1 MSDARVDAQS
11 RPGGG
16 VPAKNTLDRATALL
30 PRLLYELLDEWGF
43 DFTVL
48 YPTLGLRMPFIPD
61 SESRRIACRA
71 FNRFLADHFNEFAD
85 RMTPAAVIPMHTP
98 EEAIEELEYAIGTLG
113 LKVAMLQSMIIR
125 PLNPE
130 AKRATEANGGLWY
143 DVLGIDA

>member
-30 PRLLYELLDEWGF
+30 QRLLYELLDEWGF

-61 SESRRIACRA
+61 SESRRIAC
-71 FNRFLADHFNEFAD
+71 F
-85 RMTPAAVIPMHTP
+85 
-98 EEAIEELEYAIGTLG
+98 
-113 LKVAMLQSMIIR
+113 QSISCR
-125 PLNPE
+125 SL
-130 AKRATEANGGLWY
+130 
-143 DVLGIDA
+143 